1 MTVLGIVRSVFPSP
15 RRPLRGRDPLPLVL
29 FLLLFAGGCLALEL
43 AEVVLFVRPEAFVLT
58 IASVWIWWMFLAGAT
73 GLSPARANTALW
85 IRLVMAAGF
94 IVALAEPR
102 AVRTSEVLSVVYA
115 VDVSDSV
122 GAAAVDSA
130 LQFVARQ
137 VSEKPAA
144 DEAGL
149 VLFGAEAVVELPP
162 RITFPF
168 DGVVTSQVRRDATD
182 LAEALSLSAAMIP
195 ADNNGRIVL
204 ITDGTSTEGNVTKR
218 LDELR
223 ARGIFVDVLPINYQ
237 YENEVWVER
246 LELPQQ
252 VKLEQDYEASVIVSS
267 LRETAG
273 TLVLRENGRLLAKS
287 DVTLQPG
294 LNQFSLPIRVDA
306 PGYYEYQAAIEVP
319 DGADNLTQNN
329 AAENFLFVEGT
340 GRVLIV
346 TNPEGD
352 PREWQPLAES
362 INADGRIVEQLD
374 AYGFP
379 DSTLALMPYDSVVFV
394 NVPVNAFVPAQLR
407 ALQNAV
413 RDVGT
418 GFLMVGGPDSF
429 GPGGYHRTPVE
440 DVLPVSMDIEQQDI
454 LQKGALVIILH
465 TCEFADGN
473 TWGKRITNQ
482 AIRVLSGQD
491 EVGVLVFDKEND
503 IEQWLFRLT
512 PAASFSRLVT
522 LVNRASIGDMPTF
535 ATTMEMGLAGLNQSD
550 ATIKRM
556 LIISDGD
563 PSAPTDQLL
572 AAVQKAEI
580 TVSTVTVSPHG
591 ETDTTSMKRI
601 ADATGG
607 TAYTPDNPA
616 ELPAIFV
623 KEARTL
629 KRSMI
634 QEETISPL
642 PGTPSSLLSSLE
654 DSPPLHGYVLTTLKP
669 RAEPVLLAPN
679 LETET
684 TSPSDTPPAP
694 VLARWKYG
702 LGSTAAFT
710 SDLTTRWGREWLQ
723 WEKFDSVVSQLMTSL
738 SRVRKPA
745 QLRLWTHLSSGEAV
759 IVAEDFAT
767 DAQRPD
773 GGFAELAAIVNGPD
787 DFSATLRLQQVSPR
801 RYEARLPLPD
811 QGKYQVI
818 AQGSGTGR
826 TETTTGGFIVS
837 YSAEYL
843 RFRSDPIMLKQIQ
856 ERTGGQLLNANSPAD
871 DVFVDR
877 LPKSSTRPVFDWLLI
892 TLAIL
897 LPIDVAARR
906 VHLDWL
912 IIRGLLFRGD
922 RNENET
928 STLGSLLATKHE
940 TDAQIESSR
949 SELPVPKSTLSTS
962 IHASVQFEQSKPQKP
977 QSESETEEGQITTL
991 SKLLAIK
998 RQQQEDGNSQ
1008 PDEKHDGNSDDER
1021 QRSPHRD
1028 NCFSRHVPPIA
1039 GIHCRSHRRPGTRC

>member
-1 MTVLGIVRSVFPSP
+1 
-15 RRPLRGRDPLPLVL
+15 LRGRDLLPIVL
-29 FLLLFAGGCLALEL
+29 FLAIFGGGCLALEL
-43 AEVVLFVRPEAFVLT
+43 AGAVLFVRSEAFFLT
-58 IASVWIWWMFLAGAT
+58 IATVWLWWLFLAGAT
-73 GLSPARANTALW
+73 GLSPARANAALW
-85 IRLVMAAGF
+85 LRLMMAAGF

-102 AVRTSEVLSVVYA
+102 AVRTSEILSVVYV

-122 GAAAVDSA
+122 GQTAVDSA
-130 LQFVARQ
+130 LEFVARQ

-195 ADNNGRIVL
+195 AENNGRIVL
-204 ITDGTSTEGNVTKR
+204 ITDGTSTEGNVAKR

-223 ARGIFVDVLPINYQ
+223 ARGISVDVLPINYQ

-246 LELPQQ
+246 LEVPQQ
-252 VKLEQDYEASVIVSS
+252 VKLEQDYEASILVSS
-267 LRETAG
+267 LGETTG
-273 TLVLRENGRLLAKS
+273 TLILRENGRVLAKS
-287 DVTLQPG
+287 EVTLRPG
-294 LNQFSLPIRVDA
+294 LNQYSLPIRVDQA
-306 PGYYEYQAAIEVP
+306 GYYEYQAAIEVP
-319 DGADNLTQNN
+319 DGKDNLPQNN
-329 AAENFLFVEGT
+329 AAENFLFVDGT

-346 TNPEGD
+346 TAPEGD

-362 INADGRIVEQLD
+362 ISRDGRIVEQRD

-407 ALQNAV
+407 ALHNAV
-413 RDVGT
+413 RDAGT

-440 DVLPVSMDIEQQDI
+440 DVLPVSMDIEQQDL

-482 AIRVLSGQD
+482 AIRVLSSYD
-491 EVGVLVFDKEND
+491 EVGVLVFDQEND
-503 IEQWLFRLT
+503 AEQWLFRLT
-512 PAASFSRLVT
+512 PAASFPRLVT
-522 LVNRASIGDMPTF
+522 LVNRARIGDMPTF
-535 ATTMEMGLAGLNQSD
+535 TTTMKMALAGLNQSD

-572 AAVQKAEI
+572 AAVEQAKI

-591 ETDTTSMKRI
+591 ESDTTSMKRI

-642 PGTPSSLLSSLE
+642 PGTPSSLLTSLE
-654 DSPPLHGYVLTTLKP
+654 KTPPLHGYILTTLKP

-679 LETET
+679 LDTET
-684 TSPSDTPPAP
+684 STPSIAPPAP
-694 VLARWKYG
+694 ILARWKYG

-723 WEKFDSVVSQLMTSL
+723 WEKFDSVISQLMTSL
-738 SRVRKPA
+738 SRVRQPA
-745 QLRLWTHLSSGEAV
+745 QLRIWTHISSGEAV
-759 IVAEDFAT
+759 IVAEDFAN

-801 RYEARLPLPD
+801 RYEARLPLPG

-818 AQGSGTGR
+818 AQGSDDGR
-826 TETTTGGFIVS
+826 TETATGGFIVS

-843 RFRSDPIMLKQIQ
+843 RFRSNPIMLNQIQ
-856 ERTGGQLLNANSPAD
+856 ERTGGQLLNDSSPAD
-871 DVFVDR
+871 DVFGDR
-877 LPKSSTRPVFDWLLI
+877 LPKSSSRPIFDWLLI
-892 TLAIL
+892 SLAIL
-897 LPIDVAARR
+897 LPIDVAVRR
-906 VHLDWL
+906 VHLDWSL
-912 IIRGLLFRGD
+912 IRGLLFRGD
-922 RNENET
+922 EGENET
-928 STLGSLLATKHE
+928 TTLGSLLATKQE

-949 SELPVPKSTLSTS
+949 SELP
-962 IHASVQFEQSKPQKP
+962 IPQKP
-977 QSESETEEGQITTL
+977 LTTSLHVGTQPAQSKSKKSPQENDTTEGQSTTL

-998 RQQQEDGNSQ
+998 RQQQEDG
-1008 PDEKHDGNSDDER
+1008 DESTNDAKPDGNS
-1021 QRSPHRD
+1021 
-1028 NCFSRHVPPIA
+1028 
-1039 GIHCRSHRRPGTRC
+1039 

>member
-1 MTVLGIVRSVFPSP
+1 MTVLDVLRSVFPAP
-15 RRPLRGRDPLPLVL
+15 RRPLRGRDLLPIVL
-29 FLLLFAGGCLALEL
+29 FLAIFGGGCLALEL
-43 AEVVLFVRPEAFVLT
+43 AGAVLFVRSEAFFLT
-58 IASVWIWWMFLAGAT
+58 IATVWLWWLFLAGAT
-73 GLSPARANTALW
+73 GLSPARANAALW
-85 IRLVMAAGF
+85 LRLMMAAGF

-102 AVRTSEVLSVVYA
+102 AVRTSEILSVVYV

-122 GAAAVDSA
+122 GQTAVDSA
-130 LQFVARQ
+130 LEFVARQ

-195 ADNNGRIVL
+195 AENNGRIVL
-204 ITDGTSTEGNVTKR
+204 ITDGTSTEGNVAKR

-223 ARGIFVDVLPINYQ
+223 ARGISVDVLPINYQ

-246 LELPQQ
+246 LEVPQQ
-252 VKLEQDYEASVIVSS
+252 VKLEQDYEASILVSS
-267 LRETAG
+267 LGETTG
-273 TLVLRENGRLLAKS
+273 TLILRENGRVLAKS
-287 DVTLQPG
+287 EVTLRPG
-294 LNQFSLPIRVDA
+294 LNQYSLPIRVDQA
-306 PGYYEYQAAIEVP
+306 GYYEYQAAIEVP
-319 DGADNLTQNN
+319 DGKDNLPQNN
-329 AAENFLFVEGT
+329 AAENFLFVDGT

-346 TNPEGD
+346 TAPEGD

-362 INADGRIVEQLD
+362 ISRDGRIVEQRD

-407 ALQNAV
+407 ALHNAV
-413 RDVGT
+413 RDAGT

-440 DVLPVSMDIEQQDI
+440 DVLPVSMDIEQQDL

-482 AIRVLSGQD
+482 AIRVLSSHD
-491 EVGVLVFDKEND
+491 EVGVLVFDQEND
-503 IEQWLFRLT
+503 AEQWLFRLT
-512 PAASFSRLVT
+512 PAASFPRLVT
-522 LVNRASIGDMPTF
+522 LVNRARIGDMPTF
-535 ATTMEMGLAGLNQSD
+535 TTTMKMALAGLNQSD

-572 AAVQKAEI
+572 AAVEQAKI

-591 ETDTTSMKRI
+591 ESDTTSMKRI

-642 PGTPSSLLSSLE
+642 PGTPSSLLTSLE
-654 DSPPLHGYVLTTLKP
+654 KTPPLHGYILTTLKP

-679 LETET
+679 LDTET
-684 TSPSDTPPAP
+684 STPSIAPPAP
-694 VLARWKYG
+694 ILARWKYG

-723 WEKFDSVVSQLMTSL
+723 WEKFDSVISQLMTSL
-738 SRVRKPA
+738 SRVRQPA
-745 QLRLWTHLSSGEAV
+745 QLRIWTHISSGEAV
-759 IVAEDFAT
+759 IVAEDFAN

-801 RYEARLPLPD
+801 RYEARLPLPG

-818 AQGSGTGR
+818 AQGSDDGR
-826 TETTTGGFIVS
+826 TETATGGFIVS

-843 RFRSDPIMLKQIQ
+843 RFRSNPIMLNQIQ
-856 ERTGGQLLNANSPAD
+856 ERTGGQLLNDSSPAD
-871 DVFVDR
+871 DVFGDR
-877 LPKSSTRPVFDWLLI
+877 LPKSSSRPIFDWLLI
-892 TLAIL
+892 SLAIL
-897 LPIDVAARR
+897 LPIDVAVRR
-906 VHLDWL
+906 VHLDWSL
-912 IIRGLLFRGD
+912 IRGLLFRGD
-922 RNENET
+922 EGENET
-928 STLGSLLATKHE
+928 TTLGSLLATKQE

-949 SELPVPKSTLSTS
+949 SELP
-962 IHASVQFEQSKPQKP
+962 IPQKP
-977 QSESETEEGQITTL
+977 LTTSLHVGTQPAQSKSKKSPQENDTTEGQSTTL

-998 RQQQEDGNSQ
+998 RQQQEDG
-1008 PDEKHDGNSDDER
+1008 DESTNDAKPDGNS
-1021 QRSPHRD
+1021 
-1028 NCFSRHVPPIA
+1028 
-1039 GIHCRSHRRPGTRC
+1039 

>member
-1 MTVLGIVRSVFPSP
+1 MTRTSVLRAVFPAP
-15 RRPLRGRDPLPLVL
+15 RRPLRGRDFLPIIL
-29 FLLLFAGGCLALEL
+29 FLLIFGGTCLTLEL
-43 AEVVLFVRPEAFVLT
+43 ASFVLFVRPSAFFLT
-58 IASVWIWWMFLAGAT
+58 IVTVWLWWLFLAGST
-73 GLSPARANTALW
+73 GLSSARAQTALW
-85 IRLVMAAGF
+85 IRFLMAAGF
-94 IVALAEPR
+94 IVTLAEPR

-122 GAAAVDSA
+122 GQTAVDRA
-130 LQFVARQ
+130 LEFVARQ

-195 ADNNGRIVL
+195 AANNGRIVL
-204 ITDGTSTEGNVTKR
+204 VTDGTSTEGNVTKR
-218 LDELR
+218 LDELN
-223 ARGIFVDVLPINYQ
+223 ARGISVDVLPISYQ

-246 LELPQQ
+246 LDLPQQ
-252 VKLEQDYEASVIVSS
+252 VKLEQDYEASVMVSS
-267 LRETAG
+267 LGETTG
-273 TLVLRENGRLLAKS
+273 TLILRENGRALAKS
-287 DVTLQPG
+287 EVTLRPG
-294 LNQFSLPIRVDA
+294 LNQFSLPIRVDQS
-306 PGYYEYQAAIEVP
+306 GYYEYQAAIELP
-319 DGADNLTQNN
+319 EDKDNLDQNN
-329 AAENFLFVEGT
+329 VAENFLFVEGT

-346 TNPEGD
+346 TAPDGD
-352 PREWQPLAES
+352 SREWQPLADS
-362 INADGRIVEQLD
+362 IQRDGRIVEQCD

-440 DVLPVSMDIEQQDI
+440 QTLPVTMDIEQQDL

-482 AIRVLSGQD
+482 AIRVLSSHD

-503 IEQWLFRLT
+503 AEQWLFRLT
-512 PAASFSRLVT
+512 PAANFPRLVT
-522 LVNRASIGDMPTF
+522 LVNRARIGDMPTF
-535 ATTMEMGLAGLNQSD
+535 ATTMEMGLAGLAQSD
-550 ATIKRM
+550 ATVRRM

-563 PSAPTDQLL
+563 PSAPTDALL
-572 AAVQKAEI
+572 EKFQQAKI

-591 ETDTTSMKRI
+591 ESDTKSMKRI

-642 PGTPSSLLSSLE
+642 PGTPSSLLNSLE
-654 DSPPLHGYVLTTLKP
+654 KSPPLHGYVLTTLKP
-669 RAEPVLLAPN
+669 RAEPVLLAP
-679 LETET
+679 LASPEETNPA
-684 TSPSDTPPAP
+684 SPPNFPPAP
-694 VLARWKYG
+694 ILARWKYG

-710 SDLTTRWGREWLQ
+710 SDLTTRWGRDWLQ
-723 WEKFDSVVSQLMTSL
+723 WENFDSVISQLMTSL

-745 QLRLWTHLSSGEAV
+745 SLRIWTHISGGEAV
-759 IVAEDFAT
+759 IVAEDFA
-767 DAQRPD
+767 DASQ
-773 GGFAELAAIVNGPD
+773 GSGNGLSEIAAVVNGPE
-787 DFSATLRLQQVSPR
+787 DFSETLRLQQVSPR
-801 RYEARLPLPD
+801 RYETRLPLPQ

-818 AQGSGTGR
+818 AQGRGNGR
-826 TETTTGGFIVS
+826 TETATGGFIVS

-843 RFRSDPIMLKQIQ
+843 RFRSDPIMLRQIR
-856 ERTGGQLLNANSPAD
+856 ERTDGQLLSLGSPAEN
-871 DVFVDR
+871 VFGDR
-877 LPKSSTRPVFDWLLI
+877 SPKSSTRPVFDWLLI
-892 TLAIL
+892 SLAVL
-897 LPIDVAARR
+897 LPIDVALRR
-906 VHLDWL
+906 VHIDLTVVRDF
-912 IIRGLLFRGD
+912 LFRSNT
-922 RNENET
+922 NEDQP
-928 STLGSLLATKHE
+928 STLGSLLMTKQE
-940 TDAQIESSR
+940 TAAQIESSR
-949 SELPVPKSTLSTS
+949 SETMLPSDLNTS
-962 IHASVQFEQSKPQKP
+962 SLNSEPATNATTYSAENTKPATPSPNTADTQD
-977 QSESETEEGQITTL
+977 TTL
-991 SKLLAIK
+991 ARLLAIK
-998 RQQQEDGNSQ
+998 RQQEQDDNETSSNNSTDGNS
-1008 PDEKHDGNSDDER
+1008 
-1021 QRSPHRD
+1021 
-1028 NCFSRHVPPIA
+1028 
-1039 GIHCRSHRRPGTRC
+1039 

>member
-1 MTVLGIVRSVFPSP
+1 LTVLDVLRSVFPAP
-15 RRPLRGRDPLPLVL
+15 RRPLRGRDLLPIVL
-29 FLLLFAGGCLALEL
+29 FLAIFGGGCLALEL
-43 AEVVLFVRPEAFVLT
+43 AGAVLFVRSEAFFLT
-58 IASVWIWWMFLAGAT
+58 IATVWLWWLFLAGAT
-73 GLSPARANTALW
+73 GLSPARANAALW
-85 IRLVMAAGF
+85 LRLMMAAGF

-102 AVRTSEVLSVVYA
+102 AVRTSEILSVVYV

-122 GAAAVDSA
+122 GQTAVDSA
-130 LQFVARQ
+130 LEFVARQ

-195 ADNNGRIVL
+195 AENNGRIVL
-204 ITDGTSTEGNVTKR
+204 ITDGTSTEGNVAKR

-223 ARGIFVDVLPINYQ
+223 ARGISVDVLPINYQ

-246 LELPQQ
+246 LEVPQQ
-252 VKLEQDYEASVIVSS
+252 VKLEQDYEASILVSS
-267 LRETAG
+267 LGETTG
-273 TLVLRENGRLLAKS
+273 TLILRENGRVLAKS
-287 DVTLQPG
+287 EVTLRPG
-294 LNQFSLPIRVDA
+294 LNQYSLPIRVDQA
-306 PGYYEYQAAIEVP
+306 GYYEYQAAIEVP
-319 DGADNLTQNN
+319 DGKDNLPQNN
-329 AAENFLFVEGT
+329 AAENFLFVDGT

-346 TNPEGD
+346 TAPEGD

-362 INADGRIVEQLD
+362 ISRDGRIVEQRD

-407 ALQNAV
+407 ALHNAV
-413 RDVGT
+413 RDAGT
-418 GFLMVGGPDSF
+418 GFLVVGGPDSF

-440 DVLPVSMDIEQQDI
+440 DVLPVSMDIEQQDL

-482 AIRVLSGQD
+482 AIRVLSSYD
-491 EVGVLVFDKEND
+491 EVGVLVFDQEND
-503 IEQWLFRLT
+503 AEQWLFRLT
-512 PAASFSRLVT
+512 PAASFPRLVT
-522 LVNRASIGDMPTF
+522 LVNRARIGDMPTF
-535 ATTMEMGLAGLNQSD
+535 TTTMKMALAGLNQSD

-556 LIISDGD
+556 LIVSDGD

-572 AAVQKAEI
+572 AAVEQAKI

-591 ETDTTSMKRI
+591 ESDTTSMKRI

-642 PGTPSSLLSSLE
+642 PGTPSSLLTSLE
-654 DSPPLHGYVLTTLKP
+654 KTPPLHGYILTTLKP

-679 LETET
+679 LDTET
-684 TSPSDTPPAP
+684 STPSIAPPAP
-694 VLARWKYG
+694 ILARWKYG

-723 WEKFDSVVSQLMTSL
+723 WEKFDSVISQLMTSL

-745 QLRLWTHLSSGEAV
+745 QLRLWTHISSGEAV
-759 IVAEDFAT
+759 IVAEDFAN

-773 GGFAELAAIVNGPD
+773 GGFAELVAIVNGPD

-801 RYEARLPLPD
+801 RYEARLPLPG

-818 AQGSGTGR
+818 AQGSGNGR
-826 TETTTGGFIVS
+826 TETATGGFIVS

-843 RFRSDPIMLKQIQ
+843 RFRSNPIMLNQIQ
-856 ERTGGQLLNANSPAD
+856 ERTGGQLLNDSSPAD
-871 DVFVDR
+871 DVFGDR
-877 LPKSSTRPVFDWLLI
+877 LPKSSSRPIFDWLLI
-892 TLAIL
+892 SLAIL
-897 LPIDVAARR
+897 LPIDVAVRR
-906 VHLDWL
+906 VHLDWSL
-912 IIRGLLFRGD
+912 IRGLLFRGD
-922 RNENET
+922 EGENET
-928 STLGSLLATKHE
+928 TTLGSLLATKQE

-949 SELPVPKSTLSTS
+949 SELP
-962 IHASVQFEQSKPQKP
+962 IPQKP
-977 QSESETEEGQITTL
+977 LTTSLHVGTQPAQSKSKKSPQENDTTEGQSTTL

-998 RQQQEDGNSQ
+998 RQQQEDG
-1008 PDEKHDGNSDDER
+1008 DESTNDAKPDGNS
-1021 QRSPHRD
+1021 
-1028 NCFSRHVPPIA
+1028 
-1039 GIHCRSHRRPGTRC
+1039 

>member
-1 MTVLGIVRSVFPSP
+1 LTVLDVLRSVFPAP
-15 RRPLRGRDPLPLVL
+15 RRPLRGRDLLPIVL
-29 FLLLFAGGCLALEL
+29 FLAIFGGGCLALEL
-43 AEVVLFVRPEAFVLT
+43 AGAVLFVRSEAFFLT
-58 IASVWIWWMFLAGAT
+58 IATVWLWWLFLAGAT

-85 IRLVMAAGF
+85 LRLMMAAGF

-102 AVRTSEVLSVVYA
+102 AVRTSEILSVVYV

-122 GAAAVDSA
+122 GQTAVDSA
-130 LQFVARQ
+130 LEFVARQ

-195 ADNNGRIVL
+195 AENNGRIVL
-204 ITDGTSTEGNVTKR
+204 ITDGTSTEGNVAKR

-223 ARGIFVDVLPINYQ
+223 ARGISVDVLPINYQ

-246 LELPQQ
+246 LEVPQQ
-252 VKLEQDYEASVIVSS
+252 VKLEQDYEASILVSS
-267 LRETAG
+267 LGETTG
-273 TLVLRENGRLLAKS
+273 TLILRENGRVLAKS
-287 DVTLQPG
+287 EVTLRPG
-294 LNQFSLPIRVDA
+294 LNQYSLPIRVDQA
-306 PGYYEYQAAIEVP
+306 GYYEYQAAIEVP
-319 DGADNLTQNN
+319 DGKDNLPQNN
-329 AAENFLFVEGT
+329 AAENFLFVDGT

-346 TNPEGD
+346 TAPEGD

-362 INADGRIVEQLD
+362 ISRDGRIVEQRD

-407 ALQNAV
+407 ALHNAV
-413 RDVGT
+413 RDAGT

-440 DVLPVSMDIEQQDI
+440 DVLPVSMDIEQQDL

-482 AIRVLSGQD
+482 AIRVLSSHD
-491 EVGVLVFDKEND
+491 EVGVLVFDQEND
-503 IEQWLFRLT
+503 AEQWLFRLT
-512 PAASFSRLVT
+512 PAASFPRLVT
-522 LVNRASIGDMPTF
+522 LVNRARIGDMPTF
-535 ATTMEMGLAGLNQSD
+535 TTTMKMALAGLNQSD

-572 AAVQKAEI
+572 AAVEQAKI

-591 ETDTTSMKRI
+591 ESDTTSMKRI

-642 PGTPSSLLSSLE
+642 PGTPSSLLTSLE
-654 DSPPLHGYVLTTLKP
+654 KTPPLHGYILTTLKP

-679 LETET
+679 LDTET
-684 TSPSDTPPAP
+684 STPSIAPPAP
-694 VLARWKYG
+694 ILARWKYG

-723 WEKFDSVVSQLMTSL
+723 WEKFDSVISQLMTSL
-738 SRVRKPA
+738 SRVRQPA
-745 QLRLWTHLSSGEAV
+745 QLRIWTHISSGEAV
-759 IVAEDFAT
+759 IVAEDFAN

-801 RYEARLPLPD
+801 RYEARLPLPG

-818 AQGSGTGR
+818 AQGSDDGR
-826 TETTTGGFIVS
+826 TETATGGFIVS

-843 RFRSDPIMLKQIQ
+843 RFRSNPIMLNQIQ
-856 ERTGGQLLNANSPAD
+856 ERTGGQLLNDSSPAD
-871 DVFVDR
+871 DVFGDR
-877 LPKSSTRPVFDWLLI
+877 LPKSSSRPIFDWLLI
-892 TLAIL
+892 SLAIL
-897 LPIDVAARR
+897 LPIDVAVRR
-906 VHLDWL
+906 VHLDWSL
-912 IIRGLLFRGD
+912 IRGLLFRGD
-922 RNENET
+922 EGENET
-928 STLGSLLATKHE
+928 TTLGSLLATKQE

-949 SELPVPKSTLSTS
+949 SELP
-962 IHASVQFEQSKPQKP
+962 IPQKP
-977 QSESETEEGQITTL
+977 LTTSLHVGTQPAQSKSKKSPQENDTTEGQSTTL

-998 RQQQEDGNSQ
+998 RQQQEDG
-1008 PDEKHDGNSDDER
+1008 DESTNDAKPDGNS
-1021 QRSPHRD
+1021 
-1028 NCFSRHVPPIA
+1028 
-1039 GIHCRSHRRPGTRC
+1039 

>member
-1 MTVLGIVRSVFPSP
+1 LTALDFFRMVFPSP
-15 RRPLRGRDPLPLVL
+15 RRPPRGRDLLSLAL
-29 FLLLFAGGCLALEL
+29 FLAIFGGGCLALEL
-43 AEVVLFVRPEAFVLT
+43 AGVVLFVRPEAFVLT
-58 IASVWIWWMFLAGAT
+58 ISTVWIWWLFLAGTT
-73 GLSPARANTALW
+73 GLSPGRANTALW
-85 IRLVMAAGF
+85 IRFIMAAGF

-122 GAAAVDSA
+122 GTAAVDSA
-130 LQFVARQ
+130 LKFVARQ

-195 ADNNGRIVL
+195 TENSGRIVL
-204 ITDGTSTEGNVTKR
+204 ITDGTSTEGNVTRR

-223 ARGIFVDVLPINYQ
+223 ARGISVDVLPINYQ

-252 VKLEQDYEASVIVSS
+252 VKLEQDYEASILVSS
-267 LRETAG
+267 LAETTG
-273 TLVLRENGRLLAKS
+273 TLVLRENGRVLAKS
-287 DVTLQPG
+287 AVTLRSG
-294 LNQFSLPIRVDA
+294 LNQFSLPIRVDE
-306 PGYYEYQAAIEVP
+306 PGYYQYQTAIEVP
-319 DGADNLTQNN
+319 DGSDNLSQNN

-340 GRVLIV
+340 ARTLIV
-346 TNPEGD
+346 TAPGGD
-352 PREWQPLAES
+352 SREWQPLAES
-362 INADGRIVEQLD
+362 LQRDGRIVEQRD

-379 DSTLALMPYDSVVFV
+379 DSPLALMSYDSVVFV

-413 RDVGT
+413 RDVGI

-440 DVLPVSMDIEQQDI
+440 EVLPVSMDIEQQDI

-482 AIRVLSGQD
+482 AIRVLSGHD
-491 EVGVLVFDKEND
+491 EVGVLVFDQETD
-503 IEQWLFRLT
+503 AEQWLFRLT

-522 LVNRASIGDMPTF
+522 LVNRARIGDMPTF

-550 ATIKRM
+550 AAIKRM

-572 AAVQKAEI
+572 DAVQQAKI

-591 ETDTTSMKRI
+591 ESDIGSMKRI

-634 QEETISPL
+634 QETTISPL
-642 PGTPSSLLSSLE
+642 PGTPSSLLNSLE
-654 DSPPLHGYVLTTLKP
+654 ETPPLHGYVLTTLKP
-669 RAEPVLLAPN
+669 RAEPVLLAPHP
-679 LETET
+679 EPDSAT
-684 TSPSDTPPAP
+684 TGAPSPTPTPI
-694 VLARWKYG
+694 LARWKYG

-710 SDLTTRWGREWLQ
+710 SDLTTRWGREWQQ

-745 QLRLWTHLSSGEAV
+745 ELRLWTHLSSGEAT
-759 IVAEDFAT
+759 IVVEDFT
-767 DAQRPD
+767 SDNQRPD
-773 GGFAELAAIVNGPD
+773 GAFAELNAIVNGPD
-787 DFSATLRLQQVSPR
+787 DFSATLRLQQVSPG
-801 RYEARLPLPD
+801 RYEARLPLPA

-818 AQGSGTGR
+818 ARGNGNGR
-826 TETTTGGFIVS
+826 SESTTGGFIVS

-856 ERTGGQLLNANSPAD
+856 ERTGGQLLASDSPAD
-871 DVFVDR
+871 AVFGDR
-877 LPKSSTRPVFDWLLI
+877 LPRSSTRPVFDWLLI
-892 TLAIL
+892 SLAIL
-897 LPIDVAARR
+897 LPIDVAVRR
-906 VHLDWL
+906 VHVDWAL
-912 IIRGLLFRGD
+912 IRGLLFRGD
-922 RNENET
+922 INENQT
-928 STLGSLLATKHE
+928 TTLGSLLATKQE
-940 TDAQIESSR
+940 TDAQLRSSR
-949 SELPVPKSTLSTS
+949 SEQPIPQRPLPPPRPATNSPEPT
-962 IHASVQFEQSKPQKP
+962 HRQPPQKNEP
-977 QSESETEEGQITTL
+977 ADAQDTTL
-991 SKLLAIK
+991 AKLLAIK
-998 RQQQEDGNSQ
+998 RQQQEDASSQ
-1008 PDEKHDGNSDDER
+1008 PDDKHDGNS
-1021 QRSPHRD
+1021 
-1028 NCFSRHVPPIA
+1028 
-1039 GIHCRSHRRPGTRC
+1039 

>member
-1 MTVLGIVRSVFPSP
+1 LTVLDVLRSVFPAP
-15 RRPLRGRDPLPLVL
+15 RRPLRGRDLLPIVL
-29 FLLLFAGGCLALEL
+29 FLAIFGGGCLALEL
-43 AEVVLFVRPEAFVLT
+43 AGAVLFVRSEAFFLT
-58 IASVWIWWMFLAGAT
+58 IATVWLWWLFLAGAT

-85 IRLVMAAGF
+85 LRLMMAAGF

-102 AVRTSEVLSVVYA
+102 AVRTSEILSVVYV

-122 GAAAVDSA
+122 GQTAVDSA
-130 LQFVARQ
+130 LEFVARQ

-195 ADNNGRIVL
+195 AENNGRIVL
-204 ITDGTSTEGNVTKR
+204 ITDGTSTEGNVAKR

-223 ARGIFVDVLPINYQ
+223 ARGISVDVLPINYQ

-246 LELPQQ
+246 LEVPQQ
-252 VKLEQDYEASVIVSS
+252 VKLEQDYEASILVSS
-267 LRETAG
+267 LGETTG
-273 TLVLRENGRLLAKS
+273 TLILRENGRVLAKS
-287 DVTLQPG
+287 EVTLRPG
-294 LNQFSLPIRVDA
+294 LNQYSLPIRVDQA
-306 PGYYEYQAAIEVP
+306 GYYEYQAAIEVP
-319 DGADNLTQNN
+319 DGKDNLPQNN
-329 AAENFLFVEGT
+329 AAENFLFVDGT

-346 TNPEGD
+346 TAPEGD

-362 INADGRIVEQLD
+362 ISRDGRIVEQRD

-407 ALQNAV
+407 ALHNAV
-413 RDVGT
+413 RDAGT

-440 DVLPVSMDIEQQDI
+440 DVLPVSMDIEQQDL

-482 AIRVLSGQD
+482 AIRVLSSHD
-491 EVGVLVFDKEND
+491 EVGVLVFDQEND
-503 IEQWLFRLT
+503 AEQWLFRLT
-512 PAASFSRLVT
+512 PAASFPRLVT
-522 LVNRASIGDMPTF
+522 LVNRARIGDMPTF
-535 ATTMEMGLAGLNQSD
+535 TTTMKMALAGLNQSD

-572 AAVQKAEI
+572 AAVEQAKI

-591 ETDTTSMKRI
+591 ESDTTSMKRI

-642 PGTPSSLLSSLE
+642 PGTPSSLLTSLE
-654 DSPPLHGYVLTTLKP
+654 KTPPLHGYILTTLKP

-679 LETET
+679 LDTET
-684 TSPSDTPPAP
+684 STPSIAPPAP
-694 VLARWKYG
+694 ILARWKYG

-723 WEKFDSVVSQLMTSL
+723 WEKFDSVISQLMTSL

-745 QLRLWTHLSSGEAV
+745 QLRLWTHISSGEAV
-759 IVAEDFAT
+759 IVAEDFAN

-773 GGFAELAAIVNGPD
+773 GGFAELVAIVNGPD

-801 RYEARLPLPD
+801 RYEARLPLPG

-818 AQGSGTGR
+818 AQGSDDGR
-826 TETTTGGFIVS
+826 TETATGGFIVS

-843 RFRSDPIMLKQIQ
+843 RFRSNPIMLNQIQ
-856 ERTGGQLLNANSPAD
+856 ERTGGQLLNDSSPAD
-871 DVFVDR
+871 DVFGDR
-877 LPKSSTRPVFDWLLI
+877 LPKSSSRPIFDWLLI
-892 TLAIL
+892 SLAIL
-897 LPIDVAARR
+897 LPIDVAVRR
-906 VHLDWL
+906 VHLDWSL
-912 IIRGLLFRGD
+912 IRGLLFRGD
-922 RNENET
+922 EGENET
-928 STLGSLLATKHE
+928 TTLGSLLATKQE

-949 SELPVPKSTLSTS
+949 SELP
-962 IHASVQFEQSKPQKP
+962 IPQKP
-977 QSESETEEGQITTL
+977 LTTSLHVGTQPAQSKSKKSPQENDTTEGQSTTL

-998 RQQQEDGNSQ
+998 RQQQEDG
-1008 PDEKHDGNSDDER
+1008 DESTNDAKPDGNS
-1021 QRSPHRD
+1021 
-1028 NCFSRHVPPIA
+1028 
-1039 GIHCRSHRRPGTRC
+1039 